1 MVVKLSEITKV
12 SVQASYIEQE
22 HQGLSCDWRENE
34 EEEEGVVEREEVCWR
49 VLVVCWWVLLVVS
62 AWSEESL

>member
-1 MVVKLSEITKV
+1 MVVKLLEITKV

-34 EEEEGVVEREEVCWR
+34 EEEEVVG
-49 VLVVCWWVLLVVS
+49 
-62 AWSEESL
+62 